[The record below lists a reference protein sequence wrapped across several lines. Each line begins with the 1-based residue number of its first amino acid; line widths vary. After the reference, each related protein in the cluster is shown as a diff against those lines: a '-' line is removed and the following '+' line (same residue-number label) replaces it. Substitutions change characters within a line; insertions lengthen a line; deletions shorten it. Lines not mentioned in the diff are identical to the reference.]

1 MIAPYHDR
9 SSQRLK
15 RSAIASIINSMR
27 ADQNGPGNG
36 PRGLVACA
44 SVILLM
50 LAFPGCGGFSG
61 NPHSWIEITSLPPA
75 EKGGGRE
82 LDLIR
87 GRVNGA
93 GSNQKV
99 VLYARSG
106 AWYIQP
112 FADEPFTTIEPDST
126 WSNSTHLGTEYAAL
140 LVEPGYAPPSS
151 TSTLP
156 TIGDGV
162 VAVAIVE
169 GRPPF
174 WRTRWFRFVLVV
186 LGLLVLFGLYR
197 WRVHQLQRQL
207 TLRFEE
213 RLAERTRIAQDL
225 HDTLLQGLLSA
236 SMQLH
241 VANDRLAD
249 DSPAKPL
256 VGRVMELMGQ
266 VIQEGRDAV
275 GGLRSTTGN
284 ADDLE
289 TALSRVGEEFGNEQV
304 QDCRVIVEGTAQ
316 ELHPMIRDE
325 AYRIGREA
333 VANAFRHSRANKIE
347 IELEYSS
354 KHLRILVRD
363 DGAGIDREV
372 LDSGRE
378 GHWGLTGMRER
389 AESIGARLKV
399 WSRLNGGTE
408 VELVIPS
415 HVAFVPGPSS
425 RKTRWFPSL
434 RSDKVS
440 AVTDEKDKS

>member
-1 MIAPYHDR
+1 
-9 SSQRLK
+9 
-15 RSAIASIINSMR
+15 
-27 ADQNGPGNG
+27 
-36 PRGLVACA
+36 
-44 SVILLM
+44 
-50 LAFPGCGGFSG
+50 
-61 NPHSWIEITSLPPA
+61 
-75 EKGGGRE
+75 
-82 LDLIR
+82 
-87 GRVNGA
+87 
-93 GSNQKV
+93 
-99 VLYARSG
+99 
-106 AWYIQP
+106 
-112 FADEPFTTIEPDST
+112 
-126 WSNSTHLGTEYAAL
+126 
-140 LVEPGYAPPSS
+140 
-151 TSTLP
+151 
-156 TIGDGV
+156 
-162 VAVAIVE
+162 
-169 GRPPF
+169 
-174 WRTRWFRFVLVV
+174 
-186 LGLLVLFGLYR
+186 
-197 WRVHQLQRQL
+197 L

-275 GGLRSTTGN
+275 RGLRSTTEN
-284 ADDLE
+284 TDDLE

-304 QDCRVIVEGTAQ
+304 RDCRVIVEGAPQ

-333 VANAFRHSRANKIE
+333 LVNAFRHSRADKIE

-363 DGAGIDREV
+363 DGAGIDPEV

-399 WSRLNGGTE
+399 WSRINAGTE
-408 VELVIPS
+408 VELVIPG
-415 HVAFVPGPSS
+415 HVAFVSGASS
-425 RKTRWFPSL
+425 RKTKWFPNL
-434 RSDKVS
+434 RSDAVS